1 MVVSSEARAC
11 ALNCSLQRVPVFTEV
26 ELVGTYNPSAL
37 IRTKTQPGLQH
48 VPVFTEVEPEGT
60 SNPSVLV

>member
-11 ALNCSLQRVPVFTEV
+11 ALSCSLQRVPVFTEV
-26 ELVGTYNPSAL
+26 ELVETSNPSAL
-37 IRTKTQPGLQH
+37 MRTKTQAGLQH
-48 VPVFTEVEPEGT
+48 FPVFTEVELEGT